1 MKKVLLFLL
10 TAYLSGPVL
19 LSLFPWI
26 LSNAIFS
33 HQLRLPYFVDL
44 SRPQDVLNHTCNF
57 YLSTEKGVSVGVWHT
72 LPVSQWDAA
81 VGKHLDWYHETLGD
95 GRPIVIY
102 LHGNVGS
109 RAISHRV
116 KLVKVLSA
124 AGYHVLSLDYRGF
137 GDSTGDP
144 SEAGLTAD
152 ALYLYHWAKAQSKGS
167 PVCLWGH
174 SLGSGVATNTAV
186 KIQEQGSAVDAV
198 ILEAPYT
205 RIGDVIADNLLVKMY
220 TLLPGVE
227 SLLWNLLEKINI
239 SFANDENLKTLSS
252 PLLILHAEDD
262 NIVPYRM
269 GQKLHQIALQARK
282 ESNSEARVQMIT
294 YRGNLG
300 LSHSHICLDPDL
312 SDVVQTFLQT

>member
-1 MKKVLLFLL
+1 MSGCWQRRRVYPGREAF
-10 TAYLSGPVL
+10 LSGPEYELNGFFFLRKNYSL
-19 LSLFPWI
+19 LRKKISFPASL
-26 LSNAIFS
+26 S
-33 HQLRLPYFVDL
+33 HSGSKYSKQKKHSERQAQQSDVS
-44 SRPQDVLNHTCNF
+44 SR
-57 YLSTEKGVSVGVWHT
+57 SS
-72 LPVSQWDAA
+72 S
-81 VGKHLDWYHETLGD
+81 
-95 GRPIVIY
+95 
-102 LHGNVGS
+102 
-109 RAISHRV
+109 
-116 KLVKVLSA
+116 
-124 AGYHVLSLDYRGF
+124 GF

-167 PVCLWGH
+167 PVYLWGH

-269 GQKLHQIALQARK
+269 GQKLYQIALQARK
-282 ESNSEARVQMIT
+282 ESNSDARVQMIT